1 MKNLRA
7 VVLVILGLWI
17 ALPCAAQWSGDRGS
31 GGRDRGYERGE
42 RSFGRDS
49 GSPERSPRGGAH
61 KGGGGNTEKPPA
73 WDLGSSKSDGGGP
86 APQQESTRRGTSA
99 PASQSKDNSRSG
111 DKAGAAPGTG
121 SAKTPPS
128 SSQSSGRP
136 DRRLW
141 DLDTKKGM

>member
-1 MKNLRA
+1 MKILRA

-17 ALPCAAQWSGDRGS
+17 ALPCAAQWSGNRGS
-31 GGRDRGYERGE
+31 GGRD
-42 RSFGRDS
+42 F

-86 APQQESTRRGTSA
+86 APQQESSRRGTSA
-99 PASQSKDNSRSG
+99 PALQSKDNSRSG